1 MKITAVFTALRTL
14 VLGRGGCT
22 VDNSVLDSFDLNGFL
37 GSWFEIARFDHFFE
51 RGMSQTRAQYAL
63 RADGDIDV
71 VNTGIKNGAPK
82 TARGR
87 ARRTETP
94 ALLRVSFFG
103 PFYSDYRVMWLGA
116 DGQCALVGSGSD
128 QYLWILSRTPN
139 ISDEAKN
146 ALLAE
151 ARRRRY
157 DTDKLIWV
165 AQDAQSAASGAA
177 TNN

>member
-14 VLGRGGCT
+14 VLGRGACA

-37 GSWFEIARFDHFFE
+37 GSWYEIARFDHFFE
-51 RGMSQTRAQYAL
+51 RGMSHARAQYVL

-82 TARGR
+82 TAKGR
-87 ARRTETP
+87 ARRTEVP

-116 DGQCALVGSGSD
+116 DGQCALVGSGGD
-128 QYLWILSRTPN
+128 QYLWLLSRTPK
-139 ISDEAKN
+139 ITEEAKS

-157 DTDKLIWV
+157 DTEKLIWV
-165 AQDAQSAASGAA
+165 AQGAQSAANGDGDR
-177 TNN
+177 

>member
-14 VLGRGGCT
+14 VLGRGACT

-51 RGMSQTRAQYAL
+51 RGMSHTRAQYVL

-116 DGQCALVGSGSD
+116 GGQCALVGSGSD
-128 QYLWILSRTPN
+128 QYLWILSRTPS

-157 DTDKLIWV
+157 DTEKLIWV
-165 AQDAQSAASGAA
+165 AQDAQSTANGNSAQ
-177 TNN
+177 

>member
-1 MKITAVFTALRTL
+1 MLF
-14 VLGRGGCT
+14 GRSACA
-22 VDNSVLDSFDLNGFL
+22 VDNSVLDSFDLNSFL
-37 GSWFEIARFDHFFE
+37 GSWYEVARFDHFFE
-51 RGMSQTRAQYAL
+51 RGMSYARAQYVL

-87 ARRTETP
+87 ARRTEVP
-94 ALLRVSFFG
+94 ALLRVSFFA

-128 QYLWILSRTPN
+128 QYLWILSRTPS

-151 ARRRRY
+151 ARRRCY
-157 DTDKLIWV
+157 DTEKLIWV
-165 AQDAQSAASGAA
+165 AQDAQSAANGNGDKLMETSPSH
-177 TNN
+177 

>member
-1 MKITAVFTALRTL
+1 
-14 VLGRGGCT
+14 
-22 VDNSVLDSFDLNGFL
+22 
-37 GSWFEIARFDHFFE
+37 
-51 RGMSQTRAQYAL
+51 
-63 RADGDIDV
+63 DGDIDV

-87 ARRTETP
+87 ARRTEMP

-103 PFYSDYRVMWLGA
+103 PLFYSDYRVMWLGA

-139 ISDEAKN
+139 ISDETKN

-157 DTDKLIWV
+157 DTEKLVWV
-165 AQDAQSAASGAA
+165 AQPEDAPGEG
-177 TNN
+177 NH